1 MKYIAGDIQGLFILE
16 PTIYEDD
23 RGWFFESFH
32 QERFRENTGYTKSF
46 VQDNESFSIQHVL
59 RGLHFQLPPMA
70 QAKLVKVLKGKVL
83 DVAVDI
89 RKDSA
94 SYGQYQKIELSD
106 SNRRMFFIPEGFAH
120 GFLALSDEVIFQY
133 KCSNF
138 YSPNHDSGIA
148 WNDTDLNIDWG
159 INHPIISK
167 KDAQLQKFHTFVSL
181 F

>member
-1 MKYIAGDIQGLFILE
+1 MKFIAGDIQGLFILE

-32 QERFRENTGYTKSF
+32 QERFQENTGYTQSF
-46 VQDNESFSIQHVL
+46 VQDNESFSRKDVL
-59 RGLHFQLPPMA
+59 RGLHFQMPPMA
-70 QAKLVKVLKGKVL
+70 QAKLVKVLKGRVL

-94 SYGQYQKIELSD
+94 TYGQYQKIELSD

-138 YSPNHDSGIA
+138 YSPEHDSGIV
-148 WNDTDLNIDWG
+148 WNDTKLNIDWG
-159 INHPIISK
+159 INNPLISL
-167 KDAQLQKFHTFVSL
+167 KDSQLKNFSTFVSP

>member
-1 MKYIAGDIQGLFILE
+1 MKFIAGDIQGLFILE

-32 QERFRENTGYTKSF
+32 QERFQENTGYTQSF
-46 VQDNESFSIQHVL
+46 VQDNESFSRKDVL

-70 QAKLVKVLKGKVL
+70 QAKLVKVLKGRVL

-94 SYGQYQKIELSD
+94 TYGQYQKIELSD

-138 YSPNHDSGIA
+138 YSPEHDSGIV

-159 INHPIISK
+159 INNPLISQ
-167 KDAQLQKFHTFVSL
+167 KDFQLKNFSTFASA

>member
-1 MKYIAGDIQGLFILE
+1 MKFIAGDIQGLFILE

-32 QERFRENTGYTKSF
+32 QERFQENTGYTQSF
-46 VQDNESFSIQHVL
+46 VQDNESFSRKDVL

-70 QAKLVKVLKGKVL
+70 QAKLVKVLKGRVL

-94 SYGQYQKIELSD
+94 TYGQYQKIELSD

-138 YSPNHDSGIA
+138 YSPEHDSGIV
-148 WNDTDLNIDWG
+148 WNDTKLNIDWG
-159 INHPIISK
+159 INNPLISL
-167 KDAQLQKFHTFVSL
+167 KDSQLKNFSTFVSP